1 MRTPKQWVHIWSQS
15 KASNLINSILEGEQ
29 IVEAIQKEALSNAMT
44 KISDKKELETA
55 QTIIS
60 NQRIQNDFLN
70 QEVIKWRE
78 KYHEARRYLRQ
89 ANKGAERN
97 NLIIQ
102 LQSEQIKKLMPSI

>member
-29 IVEAIQKEALSNAMT
+29 IVEATQKEALSNAMK
-44 KISDKKELETA
+44 KISDKKELEIA

-60 NQRIQNDFLN
+60 NQRILTDYLN
-70 QEVIKWRE
+70 QEVIRWKE
-78 KYHEARRYLRQ
+78 KYHESRRYLRQ

-102 LQSEQIKKLMPSI
+102 LQAELINKLRSLI